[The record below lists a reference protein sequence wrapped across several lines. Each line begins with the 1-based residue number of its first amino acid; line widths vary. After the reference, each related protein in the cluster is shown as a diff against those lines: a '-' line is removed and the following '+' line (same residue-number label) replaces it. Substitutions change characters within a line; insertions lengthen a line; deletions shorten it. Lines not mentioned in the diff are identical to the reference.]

1 MAEPHTLEE
10 RFSQLEA
17 RVAQLEQQRRIQE
30 NWDVALLARI
40 DGFIDDLRRS
50 LRLRPIFSCW
60 PAPAWLWV

>member
-30 NWDVALLARI
+30 DRDVALLARI

-60 PAPAWLWV
+60 PAPAWL